1 MCCCAFLYVL
11 LIAIYFSLLLNQI
24 INDLDKTYAIFK
36 GLVYLIEFIA
46 IGFTADSMY
55 WKNILKKN

>member
-1 MCCCAFLYVL
+1 ML